1 MGEADTPGPPA
12 AFDEE
17 DAQAWTEDEA
27 EPTPF
32 PGDPTWAPSPEDEA
46 YGDDPLDGVLSH
58 LPQPPQQQPQQPLPP
73 ARPVWTEAEGRWTK
87 QLPQQQ
93 PITSN

>member
-1 MGEADTPGPPA
+1 MCLLVAGARAWTQEPRMGEADTPGPPA

-46 YGDDPLDGVLSH
+46 YGDDQLDDVLSH
-58 LPQPPQQQPQQPLPP
+58 LPSP
-73 ARPVWTEAEGRWTK
+73 RSSSR
-87 QLPQQQ
+87 
-93 PITSN
+93 SNHSHR